1 MVAWLADLTDLFGCR
16 AENQVMQ
23 MRYIDAS
30 RGNPIGKPWLR
41 LGAFVATVAVLAAAC
56 GGTDTAVTP
65 GAIQAERPAPT
76 ERTEAY
82 PTTTSRA
89 EPASPTD
96 ATQTATT
103 VPSAAVPV
111 AEPSETAAV
120 PATHGGCAEYAS
132 GEIAEDA
139 TNREVAATMA
149 QSIRRMESSDPLPE
163 LADLHAESLAF
174 ARAIKDIADA
184 QPQEEVAN
192 PSVFLIVL
200 PQLERLEAALND
212 LDPEARARL
221 AAAGCPSDE
230 VASSVERAGAS
241 NAGLQRP
248 SIVTYALEGSAI
260 RLNWDPVAGADH
272 YKVYYDDFFDSACSL
287 DHWGNPF
294 FCAELAANVTGTTF
308 VDPNPAGENR
318 GNYYWVVAC
327 NRGGCSDIDSPNPA
341 GPIESQPSKPS
352 NVTYALE
359 GSAIRLNWDPVAGAD
374 HYKVYYD
381 DFFDSACSLDHWGNP
396 FFCAELA
403 ANVTGTTFV
412 DPNPAG
418 GNRGNYYWVV
428 ACNRGGCS
436 DIDSPNPATPT
447 RSTTGSGAPTPPDT
461 EADPPAPDGSAGTP
475 PDEPAVTATAHDCPT
490 SWADAPTLTASE
502 LLDACGGEAA
512 ALRTRTVEE
521 CVAGVEDREREWRD
535 EVMASL
541 EATTWPEACRH
552 IIDQV
557 WGADH
562 PEVTS
567 QDRSV
572 LGAFA
577 MLGDWICGGF
587 NADFSDLCG
596 GINLIAD
603 IVSALGSGLE
613 FFGDVLEGVVGG
625 VEAVVDAI
633 GGFLDFFGL

>member
-1 MVAWLADLTDLFGCR
+1 
-16 AENQVMQ
+16 MQ
-23 MRYIDAS
+23 MRYIDAN
-30 RGNPIGKPWLR
+30 RGIPIGRPWLR
-41 LGAFVATVAVLAAAC
+41 LGAFVAAVTVLAAAC
-56 GGTDTAVTP
+56 GGTDT
-65 GAIQAERPAPT
+65 GAIQAERPAPI
-76 ERTEAY
+76 ERTEAA
-82 PTTTSRA
+82 PTRTSHA

-111 AEPSETAAV
+111 GEPSETAAV

-132 GEIAEDA
+132 GEITEDA
-139 TNREVAATMA
+139 TNREVAAAMA
-149 QSIRRMESSDPLPE
+149 QSIRWMESSDPLPE

-200 PQLERLEAALND
+200 PQLKRLEAALND

-230 VASSVERAGAS
+230 VASSVESAGAS

-248 SIVTYALEGSAI
+248 SSVTYALEGSAI

-294 FCAELAANVTGTTF
+294 FCTELAAHVTETTF
-308 VDPNPAGENR
+308 VDLDPAGENR
-318 GNYYWVVAC
+318 
-327 NRGGCSDIDSPNPA
+327 
-341 GPIESQPSKPS
+341 E
-352 NVTYALE
+352 
-359 GSAIRLNWDPVAGAD
+359 
-374 HYKVYYD
+374 
-381 DFFDSACSLDHWGNP
+381 
-396 FFCAELA
+396 
-403 ANVTGTTFV
+403 
-412 DPNPAG
+412 
-418 GNRGNYYWVV
+418 NYYWVV

-447 RSTTGSGAPTPPDT
+447 RSTTPSGAPTPPDT
-461 EADPPAPDGSAGTP
+461 EPDPTAPDGSAETPPDEAETP
-475 PDEPAVTATAHDCPT
+475 PDEPAVAATAHDCPT

-512 ALRTRTVEE
+512 ALRTRTIQE
-521 CVAGVEDREREWRD
+521 CVAGAEDREREWRD

-541 EATTWPEACRH
+541 EATTWTEACRRM
-552 IIDQV
+552 IDRV

-562 PEVTS
+562 TEVTS
-567 QDRSV
+567 QDRPV
-572 LGAFA
+572 LEALA
-577 MLGDWICGGF
+577 MMGDWICGGF

-596 GINLIAD
+596 GVNLIAD
-603 IVSALGSGLE
+603 IVSVLGSGLE

>member
-41 LGAFVATVAVLAAAC
+41 LGAFVAAVAVLAAAC
-56 GGTDTAVTP
+56 GGTGTAVTP

-76 ERTEAY
+76 ERTEAA

-200 PQLERLEAALND
+200 PQLERLEAALDD

-287 DHWGNPF
+287 DLFGNAF
-294 FCAELAANVTGTTF
+294 FCSELAANVT
-308 VDPNPAGENR
+308 A
-318 GNYYWVVAC
+318 
-327 NRGGCSDIDSPNPA
+327 
-341 GPIESQPSKPS
+341 
-352 NVTYALE
+352 
-359 GSAIRLNWDPVAGAD
+359 
-374 HYKVYYD
+374 
-381 DFFDSACSLDHWGNP
+381 
-396 FFCAELA
+396 
-403 ANVTGTTFV
+403 TTFV

-428 ACNRGGCS
+428 SCNRGGCS

-447 RSTTGSGAPTPPDT
+447 RSTAGSGAPTPPDT
-461 EADPPAPDGSAGTP
+461 EADPPASDGSTGTR

-541 EATTWPEACRH
+541 EATTWTEACRR

-562 PEVTS
+562 TAVTS